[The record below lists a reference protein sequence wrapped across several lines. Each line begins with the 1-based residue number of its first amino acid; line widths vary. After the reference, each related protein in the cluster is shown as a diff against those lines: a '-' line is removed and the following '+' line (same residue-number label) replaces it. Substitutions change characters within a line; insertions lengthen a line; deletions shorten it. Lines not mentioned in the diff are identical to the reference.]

1 MGNSGEEEIYEFEE
15 FRLDAGKRLL
25 LQEDGEP
32 VPLMPK
38 AFEILLFLVKKA
50 GTVIEKDE
58 LMEAIWPDTAV
69 EENNL
74 TQNIS
79 ALRRVLGEKH
89 RENRFIATVPG
100 RGYKFVAE
108 VREVREVE
116 ARPTDSEDLPA
127 KPQHRGKNN
136 KKWWLVGA
144 AAAILFIVAAAGYL
158 FFRENSDSPAR
169 SVRSIAILPFKPIT
183 AENRDEALETG
194 MADTLITK
202 LSGSE
207 ELTVR
212 PLAAVR
218 RFSSPEQDPAEA
230 GRQLGVESVLDGG
243 VQISGGR
250 VRVSAKLIRSEDGR
264 QLWAEQFDEP
274 LGDIFSVQDSI
285 SQRVAAALRI
295 SLANLANRSFTNN
308 VEAYQLFL
316 RGRLHASRLIL
327 PELQKGISFY
337 EQAIAVDPTYAHA
350 YAELSNAYRA
360 MVLTN
365 DAPPLQIMPK
375 ALAAATK
382 AVELDKDLPDA
393 WTSLGS
399 SEFWYRWDWEM
410 AEKHFVKAINIDPSN
425 ASAHTFY
432 AHLLSNIGR
441 HEAAIARIQHARELD
456 PLNFFAS
463 VLEGQILCL
472 AGRDDESLQ
481 ILRSAVNVNPDFW
494 LAHLFIARTY
504 MNKGMWPEAI
514 AAANKAREITNGNA
528 EATGTVGYALG
539 RSGDLAGARR
549 ILSELEDAKNP
560 RYIPAYTIAQVYL
573 GMGDRAKALEQLEK
587 AYEGKETLMVFLG
600 VEPRW
605 NELRSEPRF
614 KALISRMEFE

>member
-1 MGNSGEEEIYEFEE
+1 MVNSGEEEIYEFEG

-25 LQEDGEP
+25 FRADGET

-38 AFEILLFLVKKA
+38 AFEILLYLVKKA
-50 GTVIEKDE
+50 GTVAEKVE

-79 ALRRVLGEKH
+79 SLRRVLGEKH

-108 VREVREVE
+108 VDKGASVATAGSGTNGPLVQ
-116 ARPTDSEDLPA
+116 
-127 KPQHRGKNN
+127 KPGRKL
-136 KKWWLVGA
+136 WILAIA
-144 AAAILFIVAAAGYL
+144 AALMVIAAAGFYL
-158 FFRENSDSPAR
+158 YYENSKTQPGRLSR
-169 SVRSIAILPFKPIT
+169 SLAVLPFKPVTID
-183 AENRDEALETG
+183 NRDEALEMG

-207 ELTVR
+207 ELNVR

-218 RFSSPEQDPAEA
+218 RFSSPEQDSAEA

-250 VRVSAKLIRSEDGR
+250 VRVSAKLIRSEDGL

-295 SLANLANRSFTNN
+295 SLANLVDRSFTNN

-337 EQAIAVDPTYAHA
+337 EQAIAVDPTYARA

-410 AEKHFVKAINIDPSN
+410 AEQHFVKAIDIDPSS

-441 HEAAIARIQHARELD
+441 HEEAIAKIQRARELD
-456 PLNFFAS
+456 PLNFFANI
-463 VLEGQILCL
+463 LEGQILCL

-504 MNKGMWPEAI
+504 MNKGMWPDAI

-539 RSGDLAGARR
+539 RSGDLAGARK
-549 ILSELEDAKNP
+549 ILSELEDSKDS
-560 RYIPAYTIAQVYL
+560 RYIPAYAIAQVYL
-573 GMGDRAKALEQLEK
+573 GMGDRAKALEHLEK

-614 KALISRMEFE
+614 KALISRMGFE

>member
-1 MGNSGEEEIYEFEE
+1 MVNSGAEEIYEFEE

-25 LQEDGEP
+25 LQDDGEP

-38 AFEILLFLVKKA
+38 AFEILLYLVKKA
-50 GTVIEKDE
+50 GTVVEKDE
-58 LMEAIWPDTAV
+58 LMEAVWPDTSV

-79 ALRRVLGEKH
+79 SLRRVLGEKH

-100 RGYKFVAE
+100 RGYKFVAD
-108 VREVREVE
+108 VSKVASVE
-116 ARPTDSEDLPA
+116 TAGSGTNGPLA
-127 KPQHRGKNN
+127 QKPGK
-136 KKWWLVGA
+136 KLWILGIAVASMVIA
-144 AAAILFIVAAAGYL
+144 AAAFYL
-158 FFRENSDSPAR
+158 YYENSKTQPGRLGKSLA
-169 SVRSIAILPFKPIT
+169 VLPFKPVTID
-183 AENRDEALETG
+183 NRDEALEMG

-202 LSGSE
+202 LSGNE

-250 VRVSAKLIRSEDGR
+250 VRVSAKLIRSVDGR
-264 QLWAEQFDEP
+264 QLWAESFDEP

-295 SLANLANRSFTNN
+295 SLATLANRSFTNN

-327 PELQKGISFY
+327 PELQKGISSY
-337 EQAIAVDPTYAHA
+337 EQAIAVDPTYALA

-382 AVELDKDLPDA
+382 AVELDKELPDA

-399 SEFWYRWDWEM
+399 SEFWYRWDWDM
-410 AEKHFVKAINIDPSN
+410 AEKHFVKAIDIDPSS
-425 ASAHTFY
+425 ASAHAFY

-441 HEAAIARIQHARELD
+441 HDEAIAKIRRARELD
-456 PLNFFAS
+456 PLNFFANI
-463 VLEGQILCL
+463 LEGQILCL

-494 LAHLFIARTY
+494 LGHLFIARTY

-514 AAANKAREITNGNA
+514 AAANKAREITGGNA

-539 RSGDLAGARR
+539 RSGDLAGAGK
-549 ILSELEDAKNP
+549 ILSELEDLKNP
-560 RYIPAYTIAQVYL
+560 RYIPAYAVAQVYL
-573 GMGDRAKALEQLEK
+573 GMGDREKALEHLEK
-587 AYEGKETLMVFLG
+587 AYEAKETLMVFLD

-614 KALISRMEFE
+614 KALISRMGFE

>member
-1 MGNSGEEEIYEFEE
+1 MVNSGAEEIYEFEE

-25 LQEDGEP
+25 LQDDGEP

-38 AFEILLFLVKKA
+38 AFEILLYLVKKA
-50 GTVIEKDE
+50 GTVVEKDE
-58 LMEAIWPDTAV
+58 LMEAVWPDTSV

-79 ALRRVLGEKH
+79 SLRRVLGEKH

-100 RGYKFVAE
+100 RGYKFVAD
-108 VREVREVE
+108 VSKVASVE
-116 ARPTDSEDLPA
+116 TAGSGTNGPLA
-127 KPQHRGKNN
+127 QKPGK
-136 KKWWLVGA
+136 KLWILGIAVASMVIA
-144 AAAILFIVAAAGYL
+144 AAAFYL
-158 FFRENSDSPAR
+158 YYENSKTQPGRLGKSLA
-169 SVRSIAILPFKPIT
+169 VLPFKPVTID
-183 AENRDEALETG
+183 NRDEALEMG

-202 LSGSE
+202 LSGNE

-250 VRVSAKLIRSEDGR
+250 VRVSAKLIRSVDGR
-264 QLWAEQFDEP
+264 QLWAESFDEP

-295 SLANLANRSFTNN
+295 SLATLANRSFTNN

-327 PELQKGISFY
+327 PELQKGISSY
-337 EQAIAVDPTYAHA
+337 EQAIAVDPTYALA

-382 AVELDKDLPDA
+382 AVELDKELPDA

-399 SEFWYRWDWEM
+399 SEFWYRWDWDM
-410 AEKHFVKAINIDPSN
+410 AEKHFVKAIDIDPSS
-425 ASAHTFY
+425 ASAHAFY

-441 HEAAIARIQHARELD
+441 HDEAIAKIRRARELD
-456 PLNFFAS
+456 PLNFFANI
-463 VLEGQILCL
+463 LEGQILCL

-494 LAHLFIARTY
+494 LGHLFIARTY

-514 AAANKAREITNGNA
+514 AAANKAREITGGNA

-539 RSGDLAGARR
+539 RSGDLAGAGK
-549 ILSELEDAKNP
+549 ILSELEDLKNP
-560 RYIPAYTIAQVYL
+560 RYIPAYAVAQVYL
-573 GMGDRAKALEQLEK
+573 GMGDREKALEHLEK
-587 AYEGKETLMVFLG
+587 AYEGKETLMVFLD

-614 KALISRMEFE
+614 KALISRMGFE